1 MNITT
6 GQLEAWMAAWLWPF
20 IRIGAC
26 LMVAPVFGAQFVPAR
41 FRIVLAAAITLL
53 VAPLL
58 PPMPDVSPFSGAGI
72 VITVQQLIIG
82 VAVGFVLQIVF
93 DALAM
98 GGQLLA
104 NTMGLS
110 FAFNV
115 DPLRGTGTPVLGQ
128 FYTLIATLTF
138 LALNGHIAVIEA
150 MVDGFGTMPIGTTG
164 LGTEGMWQIALWGNQ
179 LFRGALMVALPGL
192 TAPGIRCSQS
202 RGAFI
207 EPVCHRFPGDAD
219 RRSADRA
226 GGFARR
232 TVRLCHADA
241 RDHGFRVGP
250 DAGRVG
256 RWPKPSARIVQRPQP
271 PNGWRMRAAM
281 GAFRAHGI

>member
-1 MNITT
+1 MTLTT
-6 GQLEAWMAAWLWPF
+6 GQIEAWLAAWLWPF

-26 LMVAPVFGAQFVPAR
+26 LMVAPIFGARFVPAR
-41 FRIVLAAAITLL
+41 FRIVLAAAITLV

-58 PPMPDVSPFSGAGI
+58 PPPPDASPFSGTGI
-72 VITVQQLIIG
+72 VITVQQVIIG
-82 VAVGFVLQIVF
+82 IAVGFVLQIVF

-138 LALNGHIAVIEA
+138 LALNGHIAIIQA
-150 MVDGFGTMPIGTTG
+150 LVDGFGTMPVGTSG
-164 LGTEGMWQIALWGNQ
+164 FGAGAAAEIALYGGQ

-192 TAPGIRCSQS
+192 TALLIVNL
-202 RGAFI
+202 AFG
-207 EPVCHRFPGDAD
+207 VV
-219 RRSADRA
+219 S
-226 GGFARR
+226 
-232 TVRLCHADA
+232 
-241 RDHGFRVGP
+241 
-250 DAGRVG
+250 
-256 RWPKPSARIVQRPQP
+256 
-271 PNGWRMRAAM
+271 RAAPSLNLFAIGFPVTLIGGLLIVLAGLPAVQSGFITLM
-281 GAFRAHGI
+281 RETMDFAMSLMRVVE